1 MIIKIKHKKE
11 IFECL
16 IDEEDFNLIND
27 YNWYIHPRTGYTRGR
42 KKNPECK
49 YNFISMH
56 RLILN
61 IWDKKIEIDHRN
73 HNKLDNRKEN
83 LRTCNRSQNT
93 SNRTAYGI
101 SKYLGVSWHI
111 RKNKWVAGIGF
122 NKKTKYLGIFEN
134 EIDAAKAYDEAAK
147 IYHGE
152 FANLNFK
159 EPCAE

>member
-1 MIIKIKHKKE
+1 MIIEIKHKKE
-11 IFECL
+11 IYNCL
-16 IDEEDFNLIND
+16 IDDEDFDLVNQ
-27 YNWYIHPRTGYTRGR
+27 YQWYIHPRTGYARGR

-56 RLILN
+56 RLIMG
-61 IWDKKIEIDHRN
+61 IWDKKIEIDHKN

-93 SNRTAYGI
+93 SNRTGFGA
-101 SKYLGVSWHI
+101 SKYLGVCQFRDRW
-111 RKNKWVAGIGF
+111 KAGIGHDGK
-122 NKKTKYLGIFEN
+122 NEHIGIFEN

-147 IYHGE
+147 KYHKE

-159 EPCAE
+159 E